1 MKILNFIIYILV
13 FFKITFISATDYY
26 PYEINL
32 IDLHASKTDNINIGS
47 AERGKKIFISRR
59 LNCLSCHEAPIP
71 DEKFHGNF
79 GPSLYGIGSRYNKS
93 ELRIRIIDSK
103 IINPD
108 SIMPTYYKKLNYP
121 RIPKKY
127 LNKTILNVQEVED
140 LVEYLYSLK

>member
-1 MKILNFIIYILV
+1 MY
-13 FFKITFISATDYY
+13 
-26 PYEINL
+26 
-32 IDLHASKTDNINIGS
+32 DLDN
-47 AERGKKIFISRR
+47 KDF
-59 LNCLSCHEAPIP
+59 
-71 DEKFHGNF
+71 D
-79 GPSLYGIGSRYNKS
+79 NKS

-127 LNKTILNVQEVED
+127 LNKTILNAQEVED